1 MNLQGHTQTSV
12 LVLAKELFYY
22 LMIKLKNLIN
32 QKFEIL
38 LYFFLLVQRIQII
51 HINKLSILFIY

>member
-32 QKFEIL
+32 QKYKFSKWNIIV
-38 LYFFLLVQRIQII
+38 FLFASTK
-51 HINKLSILFIY
+51 NTNNIYN

>member
-32 QKFEIL
+32 KKYEFSKWNIIV
-38 LYFFLLVQRIQII
+38 FFASTKN
-51 HINKLSILFIY
+51 INNTYK

>member
-32 QKFEIL
+32 QKYKFSKWNIIV
-38 LYFFLLVQRIQII
+38 FLFSST
-51 HINKLSILFIY
+51 NNTYK